1 MLARLRTESSQ
12 LANFA
17 FAIHFFAEY
26 VAAIEY
32 VSRNASHHNIHA
44 FIRSQP
50 SGPSMLPT
58 ISAEGEL
65 VLDNKLVCRLFPE
78 RLSRGDIVT
87 YVSPLDPQR
96 VVCKRIL
103 GLPGDT
109 ICVDPTGEKAPSTE
123 HVIVPAGHFWV
134 GGDNAAWSR
143 DSRDYG
149 PVPMGLMKGRLVAKV
164 RISFLPWLSSV
175 VNCSDRSGRCGML
188 RYSET
193 RPHTFPE
200 SRDKDGFSH
209 CFRPSQ
215 TTNC

>member
-1 MLARLRTESSQ
+1 
-12 LANFA
+12 
-17 FAIHFFAEY
+17 
-26 VAAIEY
+26 
-32 VSRNASHHNIHA
+32 
-44 FIRSQP
+44 
-50 SGPSMLPT
+50 MLPT

-87 YVSPLDPQR
+87 FVSPLDPER

-123 HVIVPAGHFWV
+123 HVIVPAGHFWA

-149 PVPMGLMKGRLVAKV
+149 PVPIALMKGRLVAKV
-164 RISFLPWLSSV
+164 RIPPGL
-175 VNCSDRSGRCGML
+175 
-188 RYSET
+188 
-193 RPHTFPE
+193 
-200 SRDKDGFSH
+200 GFILV
-209 CFRPSQ
+209 Q
-215 TTNC
+215 TT

>member
-1 MLARLRTESSQ
+1 
-12 LANFA
+12 
-17 FAIHFFAEY
+17 
-26 VAAIEY
+26 
-32 VSRNASHHNIHA
+32 
-44 FIRSQP
+44 
-50 SGPSMLPT
+50 MLPT

-65 VLDNKLVCRLFPE
+65 VLDNKFVCRVFPE

-87 YVSPLDPQR
+87 FVSPLDPQR

-149 PVPMGLMKGRLVAKV
+149 PVPMALMKGRLVAKV
-164 RISFLPWLSSV
+164 RSLFYLILF
-175 VNCSDRSGRCGML
+175 
-188 RYSET
+188 RYKL
-193 RPHTFPE
+193 F
-200 SRDKDGFSH
+200 K
-209 CFRPSQ
+209 
-215 TTNC
+215 